1 MIMEGFEEIFVGY
14 SGAATYLA
22 VFCVIAAAVVFR
34 ELSRREN
41 YGSSKIIAAVVLLS
55 VSRFATLRLAGWQSQ
70 PLTAAAYCSGLMGFY
85 YLVIAGLEIR
95 SRQKLGIWNAK
106 TVAAGTAAAAG
117 AVVAFCWIVGREIAP
132 AECVFLVG
140 AFAHAGFYFSFW
152 GKIGEGGCK
161 SGVAAPLSLLFFAAA
176 AMALGLKL
184 SGFLTHSEIW
194 NQLFALCDIGG
205 LAFLAAMPS
214 PEAGGALQYSEGEP
228 SPEMSRRPE
237 PRKLAEAGRVSVS
250 EEPFSKKYRKI
261 CAMVKEEFEADFV
274 VLSTLMDRDEE
285 VRVRSCAGS
294 CCEHLSPDFSQ
305 SHKWDRFD
313 EYFKEEFREGGIFEL
328 DRSVLGADSA
338 MFVPHS
344 MVWETDSIYIYPV
357 MDGPGISAYFTIG
370 FVKEDAPPAGG
381 AMEFYATVV
390 AHLAREEKLQRDYNR
405 KNAEL
410 AQSKQDL
417 ESANQMKSNFI
428 SVISH
433 ELRTP
438 LTSVKAYVETLLQN
452 VSSIKRETVEDFLKV
467 MSEENE
473 RVIKLV
479 DNILDY
485 STMETGQLNYRKDAC
500 DIVAIMSDVY
510 NELERDILASKI
522 DCDIQTPRSAV
533 IMEVDNG
540 LIRQLFFNLI
550 SNAIK
555 FTPVG
560 GNIKLAVEEEASAVR
575 IMVQDTGDGIPED
588 QLERVFERFH
598 QVDGSDTREHG
609 GSGLGLAICKDI
621 VEWHDGRIWVENI
634 KEAGARFTVVLPVRD
649 IVVRTSDTPGVV
661 GITRFNR
668 EKFLTL
674 LVEMLAGFLQ
684 ARKASIMKLDEK
696 ENVLK
701 VIAAKGMDAEF
712 VQNTRVGV
720 GERIAGRVFEEGRA
734 VHIQDIERDSEF
746 SRVNN
751 SSYYGTRSF
760 ISVPLK
766 EKDRILG
773 VLNVSDHVDG
783 KEFSGADREVLEALS
798 GIILSMIKKL
808 EAYEVVS
815 GNFSGLREAMRS
827 IVEFRESVGARNLSI
842 YSRMAVET
850 GKRLGLDEKSLAA
863 VRIGMNIYDVGMM
876 KIPRHIRGK
885 KEKLEDS
892 EWDELRKH
900 PDIGYSLISPMGL
913 DERIMKMIRSHHED
927 YSGGGYPEGRAVSK
941 SGVAPGIIQVVDSFR
956 ALISPGPYKRQAAP
970 EEAVEEILALGG
982 EKFDPRIAEE
992 FKKVFEEFRESG
1004 EIEEFETR
1012 NGMEIASLKKT
1023 DEGLKYAEVEE
1034 KV

>member
-1 MIMEGFEEIFVGY
+1 MH
-14 SGAATYLA
+14 T
-22 VFCVIAAAVVFR
+22 VI
-34 ELSRREN
+34 
-41 YGSSKIIAAVVLLS
+41 
-55 VSRFATLRLAGWQSQ
+55 
-70 PLTAAAYCSGLMGFY
+70 
-85 YLVIAGLEIR
+85 
-95 SRQKLGIWNAK
+95 
-106 TVAAGTAAAAG
+106 
-117 AVVAFCWIVGREIAP
+117 
-132 AECVFLVG
+132 
-140 AFAHAGFYFSFW
+140 
-152 GKIGEGGCK
+152 
-161 SGVAAPLSLLFFAAA
+161 
-176 AMALGLKL
+176 KL
-184 SGFLTHSEIW
+184 SGSLARGDIW
-194 NQLFALCDIGG
+194 IQAAALCDMGG
-205 LAFLAAMPS
+205 LAFLVAVPS
-214 PEAGGALQYSEGEP
+214 PETGSRLDRGGGAELPDTESCP
-228 SPEMSRRPE
+228 V

-250 EEPFSKKYRKI
+250 EEPFSKKYQKI
-261 CAMVKEEFEADFV
+261 CRMVREEFDMNFV
-274 VLSTLMDRDEE
+274 ALSTLIDRDGE
-285 VRVRSCAGS
+285 VIVRSCVGS

-305 SHKWDRFD
+305 SHKWDRFS
-313 EYFKEEFREGGIFEL
+313 EYFKEEFEGGGLFEL
-328 DRSVLGADSA
+328 HRSVLGADSA
-338 MFVPHS
+338 MFVPDS
-344 MVWETDSIYIYPV
+344 LVWETDSIYICPV
-357 MDGPGISAYFTIG
+357 MDGPEISAYFTIG
-370 FVKEDAPPAGG
+370 VGKEEAPPSRNGL
-381 AMEFYATVV
+381 EFYATVV
-390 AHLAREEKLQRDYNR
+390 AHLAREEKLQREYGR
-405 KNAEL
+405 KKAEL
-410 AQSKQDL
+410 AQSKKDL

-438 LTSVKAYVETLLQN
+438 LTSVKAYVETLMEN
-452 VSSIKRETVEDFLKV
+452 VSSIKRETMEDFLKV

-473 RVIKLV
+473 RVIQLV

-500 DIVAIMSDVY
+500 DIVAIMRDVY
-510 NELERDILASKI
+510 NELERDILASRI

-533 IMEVDNG
+533 MMEVDGG

-555 FTPVG
+555 FTPLG
-560 GNIKLAVEEEASAVR
+560 GSIKLAVEEEASAVR
-575 IMVQDTGDGIPED
+575 IMVQDTGEGIPEEH
-588 QLERVFERFH
+588 LERVFERFH

-609 GSGLGLAICKDI
+609 GSGMGLAICKDI

-684 ARKASIMKLDEK
+684 ARKASIMRLDEK
-696 ENVLK
+696 ENMLK

-712 VQNTRVGV
+712 VQNTKVGV

-746 SRVNN
+746 GRVNN
-751 SSYYGTRSF
+751 SSYYGTHSF

-783 KEFSGADREVLEALS
+783 KEFSDADREVLETLS
-798 GIILSMIKKL
+798 GIILSMIRKL
-808 EAYEVVS
+808 EAYEIVS

-850 GKRLGLDEKSLAA
+850 GRRLGLDEKSLAA

-885 KEKLEDS
+885 KEKLQDR
-892 EWDELRKH
+892 EWDELKKH

-913 DERIMKMIRSHHED
+913 DERIMRMIRSHHEG
-927 YSGGGYPEGRAVSK
+927 YRGGGYPEGSVVSK
-941 SGVAPGIIQVVDSFR
+941 GGAGTGIIQVVDSFR
-956 ALISPGPYKRQAAP
+956 ALISQGPYKRQVAP
-970 EEAVEEILALGG
+970 GEAVNEILSLAG
-982 EKFDPRIAEE
+982 ERFHPRVAEE
-992 FKKVFEEFRESG
+992 FAKVFEEFRESG
-1004 EIEEFETR
+1004 ELEEFEVQSGT
-1012 NGMEIASLKKT
+1012 EIAGLKKT
-1023 DEGLKYAEVEE
+1023 EKESEHAEVEE